1 MAILDPADGSRPP
14 DWETLPVIWLLQLPA
29 PLLGFLAVAVVVG
42 VSVGGL
48 LVFRKLVS
56 HTRLESANLV
66 SSQVFQLAG
75 VLYAVLVAF
84 LVVVVWE
91 QFGDAEDATQAEAS
105 AVAELLRDSVAI
117 PAIDRPQVQRS
128 LVAYTRDVIDDELP
142 RMRRGETVEEESGP
156 MTDVWSAYLSV
167 QPQSRNEIAF
177 FDHDIVKL
185 NDLSANRKLRV
196 AAGDAAVPGEL
207 WVLLVGGGA
216 VVMAFTFL
224 FGTRDVVVH
233 ACAVGLT
240 AGLMGFVIYLIFAL
254 EHPFVGALSV
264 TPEPYVNV
272 LQTWEHQQPR
282 P

>member
-1 MAILDPADGSRPP
+1 MAIIDAADGWRPP
-14 DWETLPVIWLLQLPA
+14 DWGTLPVIWLLQMPA
-29 PLLGFLAVAVVVG
+29 PLLGFLAVALVVG
-42 VSVGGL
+42 LSVGGL
-48 LVFRKLVS
+48 LIFRKLVS

-105 AVAELLRDSVAI
+105 AISELLRDSVAI
-117 PAIDRPQVQRS
+117 PQADRAQVQQS
-128 LVAYTRDVIDDELP
+128 LIDYTRDVIDDELP

-185 NDLSANRKLRV
+185 NDLSANRKMRV
-196 AAGDAAVPGEL
+196 TAGDAAVPGEL

-264 TPEPYVNV
+264 TPEAYVNV

>member
-1 MAILDPADGSRPP
+1 M
-14 DWETLPVIWLLQLPA
+14 IWLLQMPA
-29 PLLGFLAVAVVVG
+29 PLLGFLAVTVVVG
-42 VSVGGL
+42 LSVGGL
-48 LVFRKLVS
+48 LLFRKLVS

-105 AVAELLRDSVAI
+105 AIAELLRDSVAI
-117 PAIDRPQVQRS
+117 PPTDRPQVQQS
-128 LVAYTRDVIDDELP
+128 LIAYTRDVIDDELP

-185 NDLSANRKLRV
+185 NDLSANRKMRV
-196 AAGDAAVPGEL
+196 TAGDAAVPGEL
-207 WVLLVGGGA
+207 WVLLIGGGA

-224 FGTRDVVVH
+224 FGTRDLVVH

-264 TPEPYVNV
+264 SPDPYVKV
-272 LQTWEHQQPR
+272 LQTWEHQR
-282 P
+282 PNP

>member
-1 MAILDPADGSRPP
+1 M
-14 DWETLPVIWLLQLPA
+14 IWLLQLPA
-29 PLLGFLAVAVVVG
+29 PLLGFVTVTFVIGTSVVG
-42 VSVGGL
+42 L
-48 LVFRKLVS
+48 IVFRKVVS
-56 HTRLESANLV
+56 HTRLERANLV
-66 SSQVFQLAG
+66 SGQVFQLAG

-84 LVVVVWE
+84 IVVVVWE
-91 QFGDAEDATQAEAS
+91 QFGDAEDATLAEAS

-117 PAIDRPQVQRS
+117 PLEYRAEVQQS
-128 LVAYTRDVIDDELP
+128 LVAYTRDVVDDELP
-142 RMRRGETVEEESGP
+142 RMRRGETVEEESGS
-156 MTDVWSAYLSV
+156 MSDVWTAYLSV

-177 FDHDIVKL
+177 FDHDIIKL

-207 WVLLVGGGA
+207 WVLLIGGGA

-224 FGTRDVVVH
+224 FGTRDVVIH

-240 AGLMGFVIYLIFAL
+240 AGLLGFVLYLIFAL

-264 TPEPYVNV
+264 KPEPYVNV